1 MKAKTKLATFLLSTV
16 AVSMQ
21 LSNPVQAQ
29 VIDFESLPDGSPSTN
44 TGVLLAPYTLSN
56 GTTVTFGFDVNN
68 DLIIDHNAII
78 LSRTDTTSIPA
89 YTSSGIPNIDRTPN
103 KAGGNFLLRAPRSTA
118 LEGANLNVFDDTLAT
133 PASFLVQ
140 YSGTPVNSLSGE
152 LWDVDNA
159 ERYLIEA
166 LTGGGTLISSFLTPV
181 IPAGEGPGTF
191 DGQPF
196 KFLFSDLSQNIGF
209 LRISGSSRIGGGGFA
224 FDNFNATG
232 ATTETVLE
240 PGSLLGLLAMGA
252 FGSISIFK
260 RLNN

>member
-1 MKAKTKLATFLLSTV
+1 MKTKTKLATFVLSTV
-16 AVSMQ
+16 AISMQ
-21 LSNPVQAQ
+21 LSSSVQAQ
-29 VIDFESLPDGSPSTN
+29 VINFESLPDGSPSTA
-44 TGVLLAPYTLSN
+44 TGALLAPYTLSN

-78 LSRTDTTSIPA
+78 VSRKDSNLPG
-89 YTSSGIPNIDRTPN
+89 YTSSGIPNIDRTLN
-103 KAGGNFLLRAPRSTA
+103 NAGGNFLLRARRSTA
-118 LEGANLNVFDDTLAT
+118 LEGANLNVFKDTLAT

-152 LWDVDNA
+152 LWDVDHG

-166 LTGGGTLISSFLTPV
+166 LTGGGTLINSFLTPE
-181 IPAGEGPGTF
+181 IPAGAGAGTF
-191 DGQPF
+191 DGKPF
-196 KFLFSDLSQNIGF
+196 KFLFSDLSQSIGF
-209 LRISGSSRIGGGGFA
+209 LRISGFSRIAGSGFA

-232 ATTETVLE
+232 AKKETVPE